1 MNVEWKKRP
10 LGNEAR
16 QKHSHGLH
24 VPRFKSFSIFLS
36 IATVTNRMESC
47 GRARTALCSGSSEF
61 LRVLLQSYVTG
72 RLNVQ
77 TQASRGSFGQGV
89 AVQGGCTHSE
99 PVLDPLMEGKP
110 TEIPTNTDTVT
121 KQLCRGAIV
130 KFSFLSLAFLFP
142 FGS

>member
-1 MNVEWKKRP
+1 M
-10 LGNEAR
+10 
-16 QKHSHGLH
+16 Q
-24 VPRFKSFSIFLS
+24 
-36 IATVTNRMESC
+36 
-47 GRARTALCSGSSEF
+47 SGSVLWF

-72 RLNVQ
+72 HLNVQ
-77 TQASRGSFGQGV
+77 TQASWGSFGQGGV

-121 KQLCRGAIV
+121 NQLCRGAIV